1 MEDGVVVSTQRGIDV
16 RIVFVLCVI
25 TAVIA
30 MGAVRMWPAG
40 ATGSPTR
47 PVDRTT
53 DSYVLFAL
61 DSISLKGGNGQVTEI
76 DNGDVGVQSD
86 KPSDS
91 LNLCQG
97 GSAHPTT
104 LGDGTE
110 ANAANFNMSAACSF
124 WDVYSNHLVGTPTI
138 RNSGPTPFTTPLI
151 PPANLPPFPSFSCDP
166 TKPVTVP
173 TAGSMNLA
181 PGTYGAV
188 QVEDGAKLTLTGG
201 TYTFCSIGMGQNASL
216 VDVDATIV
224 QVVGTMNTNG
234 GTVGPSA
241 NAQFFIRG
249 DGTGGQIAVTFGR
262 EGTVAGT
269 FWAPNNQINLGHGT
283 DLTGHF
289 WAKRLQSDFN
299 IQVHGVHAPCVNP

>member
-1 MEDGVVVSTQRGIDV
+1 MEDGVVVPTRRGIDV
-16 RIVFVLCVI
+16 RIVFVLLVL

-30 MGAVRMWPAG
+30 MGAVRMWSAG

-47 PVDRTT
+47 PVDRTIN
-53 DSYVLFAL
+53 SYVLFGL
-61 DSISLKGGNGQVTEI
+61 DSINLKGGNGQVTEI

-86 KPSDS
+86 DPSDS

-97 GSAHPTT
+97 GSPHATT
-104 LGDGTE
+104 LGDGTQ
-110 ANAANFNMSAACSF
+110 ANSANFNAGAACSF
-124 WDVYSNHLVGTPTI
+124 WDVYSNHYVGAATI

-151 PPANLPPFPSFSCDP
+151 PPANLPAFPSFSCDP

-173 TAGSMNLA
+173 NNGSVNLA

-188 QVEDGAKLTLTGG
+188 QIKDGAKLTLAGG
-201 TYTFCSIGMGQNASL
+201 TYTFCSVSMGQGTSL
-216 VDVDATIV
+216 LDVDATIV
-224 QVVGTMNTNG
+224 QIAGSMNTNG

-241 NAQFFIRG
+241 NAQFFVRG
-249 DGTGGQIAVTFGR
+249 DGTGGKIAVTFGR

-289 WAKRLQSDFN
+289 WAKSLQSDFN
-299 IQVHGVHAPCVNP
+299 IQVHGVKAPCVNT